1 MRGRDDRAA
10 ANQRAMDALVNA
22 RRRAVLECQLKV
34 VPETTCGDEV
44 FPDPQHFAVEEAW
57 DYLNVGYLR
66 SEWPPSM
73 LS

>member
-1 MRGRDDRAA
+1 MPDQSA
-10 ANQRAMDALVNA
+10 
-22 RRRAVLECQLKV
+22 
-34 VPETTCGDEV
+34 PEPACRDEV

>member
-22 RRRAVLECQLKV
+22 RRRAVLECQINLA
-34 VPETTCGDEV
+34 PETVCRDEV